1 MPGSIFGIR
10 GGLANLRPQAT
21 AGRSSTASVRR
32 AEMPAIW
39 AVAGAGQGVT
49 AFADAARAKAEIHAT
64 MRKLT
69 VTRV

>member
-1 MPGSIFGIR
+1 
-10 GGLANLRPQAT
+10 
-21 AGRSSTASVRR
+21 
-32 AEMPAIW
+32 MPAIW